1 MIKIKKVTANL
12 LIATVSLSPII
23 LSQNYVNAIEN
34 IDENVKNMSISEGV
48 KYVRASTIEEAKANY
63 DKASANLQDATSK
76 RDSASI
82 KNSEAVRRLEA
93 ARTEKADSEAAQQ
106 EAEQKAM
113 DLFKNLV
120 ATYEAKKADASEAE
134 KKAEEE
140 YTKNF
145 KELSDIKNKLATA
158 KTEAKEAKDAL
169 DSVIAKYPG
178 IEEYAEKKAEYD
190 AITEEIDAL
199 NAKIEKTTEEI
210 SKLEGEISDLNIK
223 IAETTKTVEEK
234 KAVVEDKQR
243 KYDGAKAELTEAEAA
258 KTNAVVE
265 DRQATER
272 LATAETNLEKA
283 TKELDNAKAD
293 LEKTTEE
300 KTKAEKD
307 LEALGDV
314 DKLVKDM
321 QDEIDVAKD
330 EVAVAE
336 KKVEDL
342 KAELGPLN
350 AAKEAAKTELENAR
364 TELKKRE
371 SGVAEV
377 DKEIESKKADVKSAL
392 DAWNAEIKSAENKMN
407 ATEKTRTDAREM
419 YDEMAAKDYNINQ
432 IIEDMLRRD
441 SQYSNFRI
449 SLKNHDID
457 EEWTLQQ
464 LVDHPW
470 FKKAIKEATKKENVY
485 RSIKLIE
492 RCNEL
497 RRAEG
502 LPELKINTAL
512 MVTSVVS
519 NAVSMFEIAH
529 TFTAK
534 GLWNSHADGTSTPI
548 GAENLAWGYDSDQ
561 DPFDGWYNDEKALY
575 DQGIRD
581 FSRVGHYKNIINN
594 RYNITGF
601 STAPAFGMF
610 EGSEAHQQYF
620 SIDGSSE
627 SLKRGKTYT
636 VAEFKQKVD
645 EFFAKPTPEY
655 LAAQA
660 EYERIKTTKPQAVLN
675 AEAALDDSKQKKAT
689 LVQAVE
695 DQKNVISEKEAK
707 VADAQKAIDNK
718 NAEIA
723 TAEDEVANKQKVVDE
738 KQAKLDKFLNE
749 NDVEKEKV
757 RLRKL
762 ISDIDAK
769 LTSLRDNMPNLEKA
783 KADATTELDA
793 ARANKTDKAAALEA
807 AKANVQTKLD
817 ASMNAEK
824 ALADA
829 NAELRDAVAAD
840 ETAKTTLNTKKKLLA
855 EKTDVKVSDENALA
869 EKKTKRDNIQLPVIP
884 DGAYDEYKSKLDD
897 FSIKDDAEKKLDAEA
912 SNLQKVTDESKAKLD
927 EAKAVL
933 AKAEEMFEKS
943 KLVDSENPETYKDFD
958 ELVQAVSNKEKA
970 KKRRA
975 KAVAGYEM
983 ALENVEKTEKELK
996 DATRAY
1002 TEAVVSYNFAKEDYE
1017 RFLALKQ
1024 KEHGKKSNDGVNTAD
1039 ESNLITYETIGGLAG
1054 VSAIA
1059 ISRRRRRRRY

>member
-12 LIATVSLSPII
+12 LIATVSLSPIL

-76 RDSASI
+76 RNAAAI
-82 KNSEAVRRLEA
+82 NNTEAVKKLEA
-93 ARTEKADSEAAQQ
+93 ARTENADSEAAQQ

-190 AITEEIDAL
+190 TITAEIDTL

-210 SKLEGEISDLNIK
+210 ANLESEINDLNTK

-234 KAVVEDKQR
+234 KAVVDEKQR
-243 KYDGAKAELTEAEAA
+243 KYDGAKAELTEAESA

-293 LEKTTEE
+293 LKKTTEE
-300 KTKAEKD
+300 KAKAEKD
-307 LEALGDV
+307 LEALGDI

-342 KAELGPLN
+342 KAELTPLN

-364 TELKKRE
+364 AELKKRE

-419 YDEMAAKDYNINQ
+419 YDEMAAKDYNIDQ
-432 IIEDMLRRD
+432 IIEDMVK
-441 SQYSNFRI
+441 SASEYSNFRI

-457 EEWTLQQ
+457 EEWTIQQ
-464 LVDHPW
+464 LINHPW

-502 LPELKINTAL
+502 LPELKVNTAL

-519 NAVSMFEIAH
+519 NAVSMFEIKH
-529 TFTAK
+529 TFTAR
-534 GLWNSHADGTSTPI
+534 GLWNSHADGTSTPR

-581 FSRVGHYKNIINN
+581 SRVGHYKNIIST

-601 STAPAFGMF
+601 STAPAFGMY

-620 SIDGSSE
+620 SVDGATE

-636 VAEFKQKVD
+636 VSEFKQKVD

-655 LAAQA
+655 LAAQT
-660 EYERIKTTKPQAVLN
+660 EYERIKATKPQAVLN

-695 DQKNVISEKEAK
+695 EQKNVISEKEAK

-718 NAEIA
+718 NAEIT
-723 TAEDEVANKQKVVDE
+723 TAKGEVANKQKVVDE

-762 ISDIDAK
+762 ISDLDTK
-769 LTSLRDNMPNLEKA
+769 LTSLRDNTPNLENA

-793 ARANKTDKAAALEA
+793 ARVNKTDKAAALET

-817 ASMNAEK
+817 ASMNTKK

-829 NAELRDAVAAD
+829 NAELKDAVAAD
-840 ETAKTTLNTKKKLLA
+840 ETAKATLDAKKKLLA
-855 EKTDVKVSDENALA
+855 EKTDVKTSDENILS
-869 EKKTKRDNIQLPVIP
+869 EKKTKRDNIQLHVIP
-884 DGAYDEYKSKLDD
+884 DGAYDDYKSKVID
-897 FSIKDDAEKKLDAEA
+897 FTAKDEAEKKLDAEV
-912 SNLQKVTDESKAKLD
+912 SNLQKITDESEAKLN
-927 EAKAVL
+927 EAKSALV
-933 AKAEEMFEKS
+933 KAEEMFEKS

-958 ELVQAVSNKEKA
+958 ELVQAVSDKEEA

-975 KAVAGYEM
+975 RAVAGYEM
-983 ALENVEKTEKELK
+983 AFENAEKAEKELK

-1002 TEAVVSYNFAKEDYE
+1002 TEAVISYNFAKEDYE

-1059 ISRRRRRRRY
+1059 ISRRRRRKKY

>member
-1 MIKIKKVTANL
+1 MMKIKKVTANL

-34 IDENVKNMSISEGV
+34 IDGNVKNMSISEGV

-93 ARTEKADSEAAQQ
+93 ARTEKADSEATQQ

-145 KELSDIKNKLATA
+145 KELSDLKNKLATA

-199 NAKIEKTTEEI
+199 NAKIEKTTKEI
-210 SKLEGEISDLNIK
+210 SKLEGEISDLNTK
-223 IAETTKTVEEK
+223 IAETTKTAEEK
-234 KAVVEDKQR
+234 KAVVDEKQR
-243 KYDGAKAELTEAEAA
+243 KYDGAKAELTEAESA
-258 KTNAVVE
+258 KTNAAAE
-265 DRQATER
+265 DQQATER

-293 LEKTTEE
+293 LEKTAEE
-300 KTKAEKD
+300 KAKAEKD

-321 QDEIDVAKD
+321 QDEIDSAKAEVTVAQ
-330 EVAVAE
+330 
-336 KKVEDL
+336 KKVDDL
-342 KAELGPLN
+342 KADLAPLN
-350 AAKEAAKTELENAR
+350 TTKKAAEAELANAKA
-364 TELKKRE
+364 ELKTRE
-371 SGVAEV
+371 DAVAEV

-392 DAWNAEIKSAENKMN
+392 DAWNAEIKSAEEKMN

-419 YDEMAAKDYNINQ
+419 YDEMAAKDYNIDQ

-441 SQYSNFRI
+441 SQYSHFRI

-464 LVDHPW
+464 LINHPW

-497 RRAEG
+497 RKAEG
-502 LPELKINTAL
+502 LPELKVNTAL

-519 NAVSMFEIAH
+519 NAVSMFEIKH
-529 TFTAK
+529 TFTAR
-534 GLWNSHADGTSTPI
+534 GLWNSHADGSSTPM

-581 FSRVGHYKNIINN
+581 SRVGHYKNIIST

-601 STAPAFGMF
+601 STAPAFGMY

-620 SIDGSSE
+620 SVDGVTE
-627 SLKRGKTYT
+627 GLKRGKVYT

-660 EYERIKTTKPQAVLN
+660 EYERIKATKPQAVLN

-695 DQKNVISEKEAK
+695 EQKNVISEKEAK

-718 NAEIA
+718 NAEIT
-723 TAEDEVANKQKVVDE
+723 TAKGEVANKQKVVDE

-762 ISDIDAK
+762 ISDLDTK
-769 LTSLRDNMPNLEKA
+769 LTSLRDNTLNLEKA

-793 ARANKTDKAAALEA
+793 ARVNKTDKVAALEA
-807 AKANVQTKLD
+807 AKANVQTKLE
-817 ASMNAEK
+817 ASMNTEK
-824 ALADA
+824 ALTDA
-829 NAELRDAVAAD
+829 KAELRDAVAAD
-840 ETAKTTLNTKKKLLA
+840 ETAKTTLDAKKKLLA
-855 EKTDVKVSDENALA
+855 EKTDVKTSDENALTEA
-869 EKKTKRDNIQLPVIP
+869 NTKRDNIQLPVIP
-884 DGAYDEYKSKLDD
+884 DGAYDEYKSKVID
-897 FSIKDDAEKKLDAEA
+897 FTAKDEAEKKLDAEV
-912 SNLQKVTDESKAKLD
+912 SNLQKITDESEAKLN
-927 EAKAVL
+927 EAKAAL
-933 AKAEEMFEKS
+933 IKAEEMFEKS

-958 ELVQAVSNKEKA
+958 ELVQAVSDKEEA

-975 KAVAGYEM
+975 RAVAGYEM
-983 ALENVEKTEKELK
+983 AFDNAEKAEKELE

-1024 KEHGKKSNDGVNTAD
+1024 KEHGKKSNYGVNTAD

-1059 ISRRRRRRRY
+1059 ISRRRRRKKY

>member
-76 RDSASI
+76 RDRASI
-82 KNSEAVRRLEA
+82 NNSEAVRTLEA
-93 ARTEKADSEAAQQ
+93 AKTEKADSETAQQ

-145 KELSDIKNKLATA
+145 KELSDVKNKLATA

-169 DSVIAKYPG
+169 DAVVAKYPG
-178 IEEYAEKKAEYD
+178 IEEYAEKKAKYD
-190 AITEEIDAL
+190 AITAEIDAL

-210 SKLEGEISDLNIK
+210 AKLESEVNVLNTK
-223 IAETTKTVEEK
+223 IEQTTKTVEEK
-234 KAVVEDKQR
+234 KAIVDEKQV
-243 KYDGAKAELTEAEAA
+243 KFDAAQAELNEAKTAKANASAED
-258 KTNAVVE
+258 E
-265 DRQATER
+265 QATER
-272 LATAETNLEKA
+272 LATAGTNLEKA
-283 TKELDNAKAD
+283 TKELDDAKAN
-293 LEKTTEE
+293 LKKTTEE
-300 KTKAEKD
+300 KAQAEKD

-321 QDEIDVAKD
+321 QDEIDAAKD
-330 EVAVAE
+330 EVKKAE

-364 TELKKRE
+364 AELKTRE
-371 SGVAEV
+371 SAVAEV
-377 DKEIESKKADVKSAL
+377 DKEIESKKADVQSAL
-392 DAWNAEIKSAENKMN
+392 DAWNAEIKAAEDKMN
-407 ATEKTRTDAREM
+407 ATEKTRTNAREM
-419 YDEMAAKDYNINQ
+419 YDEMAAKDYNIDQ

-441 SQYSNFRI
+441 SQYSHFRI

-519 NAVSMFEIAH
+519 NAVSMFEIKH
-529 TFTAK
+529 TFTAR
-534 GLWNSHADGTSTPI
+534 GLWNSHADGTSTPM

-581 FSRVGHYKNIINN
+581 SRVGHYKNIIGT
-594 RYNITGF
+594 RWNITGF
-601 STAPAFGMF
+601 STAPAFGMY

-620 SIDGSSE
+620 SVDGATE
-627 SLKRGKTYT
+627 ALKRGKVCT

-645 EFFAKPTPEY
+645 EFFAKPTSEY

-675 AEAALDDSKQKKAT
+675 AEAALDYSKQKKAT
-689 LVQAVE
+689 LVQAVK
-695 DQKNVISEKEAK
+695 DQMNVITEKQTGVRNAETSIENKNVEIT
-707 VADAQKAIDNK
+707 
-718 NAEIA
+718 NAERN
-723 TAEDEVANKQKVVDE
+723 VANKKKVVDE

-749 NDVEKEKV
+749 NNVEKEKL
-757 RLRKL
+757 RLRNL
-762 ISDIDAK
+762 ISNLDAK

-783 KADATTELDA
+783 KVDTTTELDA
-793 ARANKTDKAAALEA
+793 AKVNKTDKAAALEA
-807 AKANVQTKLD
+807 AKANVQIKLD

-824 ALADA
+824 ALADSK
-829 NAELRDAVAAD
+829 AELRDAVAAD
-840 ETAKTTLNTKKKLLA
+840 ETAKATLDARKKLLA
-855 EKTDVKVSDENALA
+855 GKIDVKASDENMLS

-897 FSIKDDAEKKLDAEA
+897 FTAKDEDEKKLDAEA
-912 SNLQKVTDESKAKLD
+912 LNLQKVTDESKGKLD
-927 EAKAVL
+927 EAKAALV
-933 AKAEEMFEKS
+933 KAEEMFEKS
-943 KLVDSENPETYKDFD
+943 KLVDSENPDTYNDLD
-958 ELVQAVSNKEKA
+958 ELVEAVANKDEA
-970 KKRRA
+970 KKRRLR
-975 KAVAGYEM
+975 AVAEYEM
-983 ALENVEKTEKELK
+983 ALKNVENADKDLKE
-996 DATRAY
+996 ATRAY

-1039 ESNLITYETIGGLAG
+1039 ESNLIIYETIGGLAG

>member
-76 RDSASI
+76 RDRASI
-82 KNSEAVRRLEA
+82 NNSEAVRTLEA
-93 ARTEKADSEAAQQ
+93 AKTEKADFETAQQ

-145 KELSDIKNKLATA
+145 KELSDVKNKLATA

-169 DSVIAKYPG
+169 DAVVAKYPG
-178 IEEYAEKKAEYD
+178 IEEYAEKKAKYD
-190 AITEEIDAL
+190 AITAEIDAL

-210 SKLEGEISDLNIK
+210 SKLEGEISDLNTK

-243 KYDGAKAELTEAEAA
+243 KYDVAKAELTEAEAA

-272 LATAETNLEKA
+272 LATAGTNLEKA
-283 TKELDNAKAD
+283 TKELDDAKAN
-293 LEKTTEE
+293 LKKTTEE
-300 KTKAEKD
+300 KAQAEKD

-321 QDEIDVAKD
+321 QDEIDAAKD
-330 EVAVAE
+330 EVKKAE

-364 TELKKRE
+364 AELKTRE
-371 SGVAEV
+371 SAVAEV
-377 DKEIESKKADVKSAL
+377 DKEIESKKADVQSAL
-392 DAWNAEIKSAENKMN
+392 DAWNAEIKAAEDKMN
-407 ATEKTRTDAREM
+407 ATEKTRTNAREM
-419 YDEMAAKDYNINQ
+419 YDEMAAKDYNIDQ

-441 SQYSNFRI
+441 SQYSHFRI

-519 NAVSMFEIAH
+519 NAVSMFEIKH
-529 TFTAK
+529 TFTAR
-534 GLWNSHADGTSTPI
+534 GLWNSHADGTSTPM

-581 FSRVGHYKNIINN
+581 SRVGHYKNIIGT
-594 RYNITGF
+594 RWNITGF
-601 STAPAFGMF
+601 STAPAFGMY

-620 SIDGSSE
+620 SVDGATE
-627 SLKRGKTYT
+627 ALKRGKVCT

-645 EFFAKPTPEY
+645 EFFAKPTSEY

-675 AEAALDDSKQKKAT
+675 AEAALDYSKQKKAT
-689 LVQAVE
+689 LVQAVK
-695 DQKNVISEKEAK
+695 DQMNVITEKQTGVRNAETSIENKNVEIT
-707 VADAQKAIDNK
+707 
-718 NAEIA
+718 NAERN
-723 TAEDEVANKQKVVDE
+723 VANKKKVVDE

-749 NDVEKEKV
+749 NNVEKEKL
-757 RLRKL
+757 RLRNL
-762 ISDIDAK
+762 ISNLDAK

-783 KADATTELDA
+783 KVDTTTELDA
-793 ARANKTDKAAALEA
+793 AKVNKTDKAAALEA

-824 ALADA
+824 ALADSK
-829 NAELRDAVAAD
+829 AELRDAVAAD
-840 ETAKTTLNTKKKLLA
+840 ETAKATLDARKKLLA
-855 EKTDVKVSDENALA
+855 GKIDVKASDENMLS

-897 FSIKDDAEKKLDAEA
+897 FTVKDEAEKKLDAEA
-912 SNLQKVTDESKAKLD
+912 LNLQKVTDESKGKLD
-927 EAKAVL
+927 EAKSALV
-933 AKAEEMFEKS
+933 KSEEMFEKS
-943 KLVDSENPETYKDFD
+943 KLVDSENPGTYKDFD
-958 ELVQAVSNKEKA
+958 ELVQAVSDKEEA

-975 KAVAGYEM
+975 RAVAGYEM
-983 ALENVEKTEKELK
+983 AFENAEKAEKELK

-1059 ISRRRRRRRY
+1059 ISRRRRRKKY

>member
-1 MIKIKKVTANL
+1 MKIKKVTANL

-34 IDENVKNMSISEGV
+34 IDGNVKNMSISEGV

-93 ARTEKADSEAAQQ
+93 ARTEKADSEATQQ

-145 KELSDIKNKLATA
+145 KELSDLKNKLATA

-199 NAKIEKTTEEI
+199 NAKIEKTTKEI
-210 SKLEGEISDLNIK
+210 SKLEGEISDLNTK
-223 IAETTKTVEEK
+223 IAETTKTAEEK
-234 KAVVEDKQR
+234 KAVVDEKQR
-243 KYDGAKAELTEAEAA
+243 KYDGAKAELTEAESA
-258 KTNAVVE
+258 KTNAAAE
-265 DRQATER
+265 DQQATER

-293 LEKTTEE
+293 LEKTAEE
-300 KTKAEKD
+300 KAKAEKD

-321 QDEIDVAKD
+321 QDEIDSAKAEVTVAQ
-330 EVAVAE
+330 
-336 KKVEDL
+336 KKVDDL
-342 KAELGPLN
+342 KADLAPLN
-350 AAKEAAKTELENAR
+350 TTKKAAEAELANAKA
-364 TELKKRE
+364 ELKTRE
-371 SGVAEV
+371 DAVAEV

-392 DAWNAEIKSAENKMN
+392 DAWNAEIKSAEEKMN

-419 YDEMAAKDYNINQ
+419 YDEMAAKDYNIDQ

-441 SQYSNFRI
+441 SQYSHFRI

-464 LVDHPW
+464 LINHPW

-497 RRAEG
+497 RKAEG
-502 LPELKINTAL
+502 LPELKVNTAL

-519 NAVSMFEIAH
+519 NAVSMFEIKH
-529 TFTAK
+529 TFTAR
-534 GLWNSHADGTSTPI
+534 GLWNSHADGSSTPM

-581 FSRVGHYKNIINN
+581 SRVGHYKNIIST

-601 STAPAFGMF
+601 STAPAFGMY

-620 SIDGSSE
+620 SVDGVTE
-627 SLKRGKTYT
+627 GLKRGKVYT

-660 EYERIKTTKPQAVLN
+660 EYERIKATKPQAVLN

-695 DQKNVISEKEAK
+695 EQKNVISEKEAK

-718 NAEIA
+718 NAEIT
-723 TAEDEVANKQKVVDE
+723 TAKGEVANKQKVVDE

-762 ISDIDAK
+762 ISDLDTK
-769 LTSLRDNMPNLEKA
+769 LTSLRDNTLNLEKA

-793 ARANKTDKAAALEA
+793 ARVNKTDKVAALEA
-807 AKANVQTKLD
+807 AKANVQTKLE
-817 ASMNAEK
+817 ASMNTEK
-824 ALADA
+824 ALTDA
-829 NAELRDAVAAD
+829 KAELRDAVAAD
-840 ETAKTTLNTKKKLLA
+840 ETAKTTLDAKKKLLA
-855 EKTDVKVSDENALA
+855 EKTDVKTSDENALTEA
-869 EKKTKRDNIQLPVIP
+869 NTKRDNIQLPVIP
-884 DGAYDEYKSKLDD
+884 DGAYDEYKSKVID
-897 FSIKDDAEKKLDAEA
+897 FTAKDEAEKKLDAEV
-912 SNLQKVTDESKAKLD
+912 SNLQKITDESEAKLN
-927 EAKAVL
+927 EAKAAL
-933 AKAEEMFEKS
+933 IKAEEMFEKS

-958 ELVQAVSNKEKA
+958 ELVQAVSDKEEA

-975 KAVAGYEM
+975 RAVAGYEM
-983 ALENVEKTEKELK
+983 AFDNAEKAEKELE

-1024 KEHGKKSNDGVNTAD
+1024 KEHGKKSNYGVNTAD

-1059 ISRRRRRRRY
+1059 ISRRRRRKKY

>member
-223 IAETTKTVEEK
+223 IAETTKTAEEK

-321 QDEIDVAKD
+321 QDEIDAAKD

-502 LPELKINTAL
+502 LPELKVNTAL

-519 NAVSMFEIAH
+519 NAVSMFEIKH
-529 TFTAK
+529 TFTAR
-534 GLWNSHADGTSTPI
+534 GLWNSHADGTSTPR

-581 FSRVGHYKNIINN
+581 SRVGHYKNIIST

-601 STAPAFGMF
+601 STAPAFGMY

-620 SIDGSSE
+620 SVDGATE

-636 VAEFKQKVD
+636 VSEFKQKVD

-655 LAAQA
+655 LAAQT
-660 EYERIKTTKPQAVLN
+660 EYERIKATKPQAVLN

-695 DQKNVISEKEAK
+695 EQKNVISEKEAK

-718 NAEIA
+718 NAEIT
-723 TAEDEVANKQKVVDE
+723 TAKGEVANKQKVVDE

-762 ISDIDAK
+762 ISDLDTK
-769 LTSLRDNMPNLEKA
+769 LTSLRDNTPNLENA

-793 ARANKTDKAAALEA
+793 ARVNKTDKAAALET

-817 ASMNAEK
+817 ASMNTKK

-829 NAELRDAVAAD
+829 NAELKDAVAAD
-840 ETAKTTLNTKKKLLA
+840 ETAKATLDAKKKLLA
-855 EKTDVKVSDENALA
+855 EKTDIKTSDENALA
-869 EKKTKRDNIQLPVIP
+869 EANTKRDKIQLPVIP
-884 DGAYDEYKSKLDD
+884 DGAYDEYKSKVID
-897 FSIKDDAEKKLDAEA
+897 FTAKDEAEKKLDAEV
-912 SNLQKVTDESKAKLD
+912 SNLQKITDESEAKLN
-927 EAKAVL
+927 EAKAAIV
-933 AKAEEMFEKS
+933 KAEEMFEKS
-943 KLVDSENPETYKDFD
+943 KLVDSENPDTYKDFD
-958 ELVQAVSNKEKA
+958 ELVQAVSDKEEA

-975 KAVAGYEM
+975 RAVAGYEM
-983 ALENVEKTEKELK
+983 AFENAEKAEKELK

-1059 ISRRRRRRRY
+1059 ISRRRRRKKY

>member
-1 MIKIKKVTANL
+1 MKIKKVTANL

-34 IDENVKNMSISEGV
+34 IDGNVKNMSISEGV

-93 ARTEKADSEAAQQ
+93 ARTEKADSEATQQ

-145 KELSDIKNKLATA
+145 KELSDLKNKLATA

-199 NAKIEKTTEEI
+199 NAKIEKTTKEI
-210 SKLEGEISDLNIK
+210 SKLEGEISDLNTK
-223 IAETTKTVEEK
+223 IAETTKTAEEK
-234 KAVVEDKQR
+234 KAVVDEKQR
-243 KYDGAKAELTEAEAA
+243 KYDGAKAELTEAESA
-258 KTNAVVE
+258 KTNAAAE
-265 DRQATER
+265 DQQATER

-293 LEKTTEE
+293 LEKTAEE
-300 KTKAEKD
+300 KAKAEKD

-321 QDEIDVAKD
+321 QDEIDSAKAEVTVAQ
-330 EVAVAE
+330 
-336 KKVEDL
+336 KKVDDL
-342 KAELGPLN
+342 KADLALLNTTKKAAEAELAN
-350 AAKEAAKTELENAR
+350 AKA
-364 TELKKRE
+364 ELKTRE
-371 SGVAEV
+371 DAVAEV

-392 DAWNAEIKSAENKMN
+392 DAWNAEIKSAEEKMN

-419 YDEMAAKDYNINQ
+419 YDEMAAKDYNIDQ

-441 SQYSNFRI
+441 SQYSHFRI

-464 LVDHPW
+464 LINHPW

-497 RRAEG
+497 RKAEG
-502 LPELKINTAL
+502 LPELKVNTAL

-519 NAVSMFEIAH
+519 NAVSMFEIKH
-529 TFTAK
+529 TFTAR
-534 GLWNSHADGTSTPI
+534 GLWNSHADGSSTPM

-581 FSRVGHYKNIINN
+581 SRVGHYKNIIST

-601 STAPAFGMF
+601 STAPAFGMY

-620 SIDGSSE
+620 SVDGVTE
-627 SLKRGKTYT
+627 GLKRGKVYT

-660 EYERIKTTKPQAVLN
+660 EYERIKATKPQAVLN

-695 DQKNVISEKEAK
+695 EQKNVISEKEAK

-718 NAEIA
+718 NAEIT
-723 TAEDEVANKQKVVDE
+723 TAKGEVANKQKVVDE

-762 ISDIDAK
+762 ISDLDTK
-769 LTSLRDNMPNLEKA
+769 LTSLRDNTLNLEKA

-793 ARANKTDKAAALEA
+793 ARVNKTDKVAALEA
-807 AKANVQTKLD
+807 AKANVQTKLE
-817 ASMNAEK
+817 ASMNTEK
-824 ALADA
+824 ALTDA
-829 NAELRDAVAAD
+829 KAELRDAVAAD
-840 ETAKTTLNTKKKLLA
+840 ETAKTTLDAKKKLLA
-855 EKTDVKVSDENALA
+855 EKTDVKTSDENALTEA
-869 EKKTKRDNIQLPVIP
+869 NTKRDNIQLPVIP
-884 DGAYDEYKSKLDD
+884 DGAYDEYKSKVID
-897 FSIKDDAEKKLDAEA
+897 FTAKDEAEKKLDAEV
-912 SNLQKVTDESKAKLD
+912 SNLQKITDESEAKLN
-927 EAKAVL
+927 EAKAAL
-933 AKAEEMFEKS
+933 IKAKEMFEKS

-958 ELVQAVSNKEKA
+958 ELVQAVSDKEEA

-975 KAVAGYEM
+975 RAVAGYEM
-983 ALENVEKTEKELK
+983 AFDNAEKAEKELE

-1024 KEHGKKSNDGVNTAD
+1024 KEHGKKSNYGVNTAD

-1059 ISRRRRRRRY
+1059 ISRRRRRKKY

>member
-1 MIKIKKVTANL
+1 MMKIKKVTANL

-34 IDENVKNMSISEGV
+34 IDGNVKNMSISEGV

-93 ARTEKADSEAAQQ
+93 ARTEKADSEATQQ

-145 KELSDIKNKLATA
+145 KELSDLKNKLATA

-199 NAKIEKTTEEI
+199 NAKIEKTTKEI
-210 SKLEGEISDLNIK
+210 SKLEGEISDLNTK
-223 IAETTKTVEEK
+223 IAETTKTAEEK
-234 KAVVEDKQR
+234 KAVVDEKQR
-243 KYDGAKAELTEAEAA
+243 KYDGAKAELTEAESA
-258 KTNAVVE
+258 KTNAAAE
-265 DRQATER
+265 DQQATER

-293 LEKTTEE
+293 LEKTAEE
-300 KTKAEKD
+300 KAKAEKD

-321 QDEIDVAKD
+321 QDEIDSAKAEVTVAQ
-330 EVAVAE
+330 
-336 KKVEDL
+336 KKVDDL
-342 KAELGPLN
+342 KADLALLNTTKKAAEAELAN
-350 AAKEAAKTELENAR
+350 AKA
-364 TELKKRE
+364 ELKTRE
-371 SGVAEV
+371 DAVAEV

-392 DAWNAEIKSAENKMN
+392 DAWNAEIKSAEEKMN

-419 YDEMAAKDYNINQ
+419 YDEMAAKDYNIDQ

-441 SQYSNFRI
+441 SQYSHFRI

-464 LVDHPW
+464 LINHPW

-497 RRAEG
+497 RKAEG
-502 LPELKINTAL
+502 LPELKVNTAL

-519 NAVSMFEIAH
+519 NAVSMFEIKH
-529 TFTAK
+529 TFTAR
-534 GLWNSHADGTSTPI
+534 GLWNSHADGSSTPM

-581 FSRVGHYKNIINN
+581 SRVGHYKNIIST

-601 STAPAFGMF
+601 STAPAFGMY

-620 SIDGSSE
+620 SVDGVTE
-627 SLKRGKTYT
+627 GLKRGKVYT

-660 EYERIKTTKPQAVLN
+660 EYERIKATKPQAVLN

-695 DQKNVISEKEAK
+695 EQKNVISEKEAK

-718 NAEIA
+718 NAEIT
-723 TAEDEVANKQKVVDE
+723 TAKGEVANKQKVVDE

-762 ISDIDAK
+762 ISDLDTK
-769 LTSLRDNMPNLEKA
+769 LTSLRDNTLNLEKA

-793 ARANKTDKAAALEA
+793 ARVNKTDKVAALEA
-807 AKANVQTKLD
+807 AKANVQTKLE
-817 ASMNAEK
+817 ASMNTEK
-824 ALADA
+824 ALTDA
-829 NAELRDAVAAD
+829 KAELRDAVAAD
-840 ETAKTTLNTKKKLLA
+840 ETAKTTLDAKKKLLA
-855 EKTDVKVSDENALA
+855 EKTDVKTSDENALTEA
-869 EKKTKRDNIQLPVIP
+869 NTKRDNIQLPVIP
-884 DGAYDEYKSKLDD
+884 DGAYDEYKSKVID
-897 FSIKDDAEKKLDAEA
+897 FTAKDEAEKKLDAEV
-912 SNLQKVTDESKAKLD
+912 SNLQKITDESEAKLN
-927 EAKAVL
+927 EAKAAL
-933 AKAEEMFEKS
+933 IKAEEMFEKS

-958 ELVQAVSNKEKA
+958 ELVQAVSDKEEA

-975 KAVAGYEM
+975 RAVAGYEM
-983 ALENVEKTEKELK
+983 AFDNAEKAEKELE

-1024 KEHGKKSNDGVNTAD
+1024 KEHGKKSNYGVNTAD

-1059 ISRRRRRRRY
+1059 ISRRRRRKKY

>member
-1 MIKIKKVTANL
+1 MKIKKVTANL

-34 IDENVKNMSISEGV
+34 IDGNVKNMSISEGV

-93 ARTEKADSEAAQQ
+93 ARTEKADSEATQQ

-145 KELSDIKNKLATA
+145 KELSDLKNKLATA

-199 NAKIEKTTEEI
+199 NAKIEKTTKEI
-210 SKLEGEISDLNIK
+210 SKLEGEISDLNTK
-223 IAETTKTVEEK
+223 IAETTKTAEEK
-234 KAVVEDKQR
+234 KAVVDEKQR
-243 KYDGAKAELTEAEAA
+243 KYDGAKAELTEAESA
-258 KTNAVVE
+258 KTNAAAE
-265 DRQATER
+265 DQQATER

-293 LEKTTEE
+293 LEKTAEE
-300 KTKAEKD
+300 KAKAEKD

-321 QDEIDVAKD
+321 QDEIDSAKAEVTVAQ
-330 EVAVAE
+330 
-336 KKVEDL
+336 KKVDDL
-342 KAELGPLN
+342 KADLALLNTTKKAAEAELAN
-350 AAKEAAKTELENAR
+350 AKA
-364 TELKKRE
+364 ELKTRE
-371 SGVAEV
+371 DAVAEV

-392 DAWNAEIKSAENKMN
+392 DAWNAEIKSAEEKMN

-419 YDEMAAKDYNINQ
+419 YDEMAAKDYNIDQ

-441 SQYSNFRI
+441 SQYSHFRI

-464 LVDHPW
+464 LINHPW

-497 RRAEG
+497 RKAEG
-502 LPELKINTAL
+502 LPELKVNTAL

-519 NAVSMFEIAH
+519 NAVSMFEIKH
-529 TFTAK
+529 TFTAR
-534 GLWNSHADGTSTPI
+534 GLWNSHADGSSTPM

-581 FSRVGHYKNIINN
+581 SRVGHYKNIIST

-601 STAPAFGMF
+601 STAPAFGMY

-620 SIDGSSE
+620 SVDGVTE
-627 SLKRGKTYT
+627 GLKRGKVYT

-660 EYERIKTTKPQAVLN
+660 EYERIKATKPQAVLN

-695 DQKNVISEKEAK
+695 EQKNVISEKEAK

-718 NAEIA
+718 NAEIT
-723 TAEDEVANKQKVVDE
+723 TAKGEVANKQKVVDE

-762 ISDIDAK
+762 ISDLDTK
-769 LTSLRDNMPNLEKA
+769 LTSLRDNTLNLEKA

-793 ARANKTDKAAALEA
+793 ARVNKTDKVAALEA
-807 AKANVQTKLD
+807 AKANVQTKLE
-817 ASMNAEK
+817 ASMNTEK
-824 ALADA
+824 ALTDA
-829 NAELRDAVAAD
+829 KAELRDAVAAD
-840 ETAKTTLNTKKKLLA
+840 ETAKTTLDAKKKLLA
-855 EKTDVKVSDENALA
+855 EKTDVKTSDENALTEA
-869 EKKTKRDNIQLPVIP
+869 NTKRDNIQLPVIP
-884 DGAYDEYKSKLDD
+884 DGAYDEYKSKVID
-897 FSIKDDAEKKLDAEA
+897 FTAKDEAEKKLDTEV
-912 SNLQKVTDESKAKLD
+912 SNLQKITDESEAKLN
-927 EAKAVL
+927 EAKAAL
-933 AKAEEMFEKS
+933 IKAEEMFEKS

-958 ELVQAVSNKEKA
+958 ELVQAVSDKEEA

-975 KAVAGYEM
+975 RAVAGYEM
-983 ALENVEKTEKELK
+983 AFDNAEKAEKELE

-1024 KEHGKKSNDGVNTAD
+1024 KEHGKKSNYGVNTAD

-1059 ISRRRRRRRY
+1059 ISRRRRRKKY

>member
-1 MIKIKKVTANL
+1 MIKIKKITANL

-82 KNSEAVRRLEA
+82 KNSEAVRRLEV
-93 ARTEKADSEAAQQ
+93 ARTEKADSETAQQ

-169 DSVIAKYPG
+169 DAVVAKYPG
-178 IEEYAEKKAEYD
+178 IEEYAEKKAKYD
-190 AITEEIDAL
+190 AITAEIDAL

-210 SKLEGEISDLNIK
+210 AKLESEVNVLNTK
-223 IAETTKTVEEK
+223 IEQTTKTVEEK
-234 KAVVEDKQR
+234 KAIVDEKQV
-243 KYDGAKAELTEAEAA
+243 KFDAAQAELNEAKTAKANASAED
-258 KTNAVVE
+258 E
-265 DRQATER
+265 QATER
-272 LATAETNLEKA
+272 LATAETKLEKA

-321 QDEIDVAKD
+321 QDEIDAAKD
-330 EVAVAE
+330 EVKKAE

-364 TELKKRE
+364 DELKTRE
-371 SGVAEV
+371 SAVAEV

-519 NAVSMFEIAH
+519 NAVSMFEIKH
-529 TFTAK
+529 TFTAR
-534 GLWNSHADGTSTPI
+534 GLWNSHADGSSTPM

-620 SIDGSSE
+620 SVDGATE

-636 VAEFKQKVD
+636 VSEFKQKVD

-689 LVQAVE
+689 LVQAVK
-695 DQKNVISEKEAK
+695 DQMNVITEKQTGVRNAETSIENKNVEIT
-707 VADAQKAIDNK
+707 
-718 NAEIA
+718 NAERN
-723 TAEDEVANKQKVVDE
+723 VANKKKVVDE

-749 NDVEKEKV
+749 NNVEKEKL
-757 RLRKL
+757 RLRNL
-762 ISDIDAK
+762 ISDLDAK

-783 KADATTELDA
+783 KVDTTTELDA
-793 ARANKTDKAAALEA
+793 AKVNKTDKVAALEV
-807 AKANVQTKLD
+807 AKENVQTKLD

-824 ALADA
+824 ALADSK
-829 NAELRDAVAAD
+829 AELRDAVAAD
-840 ETAKTTLNTKKKLLA
+840 ETAKATLDVKKKLLA
-855 EKTDVKVSDENALA
+855 GKIDVKASDENMLS

-897 FSIKDDAEKKLDAEA
+897 FTVKDEAEKKLDAEA
-912 SNLQKVTDESKAKLD
+912 LNLQKVTDESKGKLD
-927 EAKAVL
+927 EAKSALV
-933 AKAEEMFEKS
+933 KSEEMFEKS
-943 KLVDSENPETYKDFD
+943 KLVDSETPETYKDFD

-983 ALENVEKTEKELK
+983 ALENVEKAEKELK

-1059 ISRRRRRRRY
+1059 ISRRRRHRRY

>member
-63 DKASANLQDATSK
+63 DKASTNLQDATSK
-76 RDSASI
+76 RDSASV
-82 KNSEAVRRLEA
+82 KNSETVRRLEA
-93 ARTEKADSEAAQQ
+93 ARTEKADSEAAHQ

-145 KELSDIKNKLATA
+145 KELSDVKNKLAIA

-190 AITEEIDAL
+190 TIKAEIDTL

-210 SKLEGEISDLNIK
+210 ANLESEINDLNTK
-223 IAETTKTVEEK
+223 IEQTTKTVEEK
-234 KAVVEDKQR
+234 KAVVDEKQQ
-243 KYDGAKAELTEAEAA
+243 KFDAAQAELNEAEAA
-258 KTNAVVE
+258 KANAASE
-265 DRQATER
+265 NQQATER

-283 TKELDNAKAD
+283 TKELDDAKAD

-300 KTKAEKD
+300 KTQAEKD

-321 QDEIDVAKD
+321 QDEIDAAKA

-350 AAKEAAKTELENAR
+350 ATKEAAKTELENAR
-364 TELKKRE
+364 AELKKRE
-371 SGVAEV
+371 SAVAEV
-377 DKEIESKKADVKSAL
+377 DKEIESKKADVKAAL
-392 DAWNAEIKSAENKMN
+392 DAWNAEIKAAENKMN

-419 YDEMAAKDYNINQ
+419 YDEMAAKDYNIDQ
-432 IIEDMLRRD
+432 IIEDILRRD
-441 SQYSNFRI
+441 SDYSHFRI

-502 LPELKINTAL
+502 LPELKVNTAL

-519 NAVSMFEIAH
+519 NAVSMFEIKH
-529 TFTAK
+529 TFTAR
-534 GLWNSHADGTSTPI
+534 GLWNSHADGSSTPM

-581 FSRVGHYKNIINN
+581 SRVGHYKNIITA

-620 SIDGSSE
+620 SVDNATE
-627 SLKRGKTYT
+627 SISRGKVYT

-655 LAAQA
+655 LAAQT
-660 EYERIKTTKPQAVLN
+660 EYERIKATKPQAVLN
-675 AEAALDDSKQKKAT
+675 AEAVFDDSKQKKAT

-695 DQKNVISEKEAK
+695 EQKNVISEKEAK

-718 NAEIA
+718 NAEIT
-723 TAEDEVANKQKVVDE
+723 TAKGEVANKKKVVDE

-762 ISDIDAK
+762 ISELDTK
-769 LTSLRDNMPNLEKA
+769 LTSLRDNTPNLEKA

-793 ARANKTDKAAALEA
+793 ARVNKTDKAAALEA

-817 ASMNAEK
+817 ASMKAEK
-824 ALADA
+824 ALTDA
-829 NAELRDAVAAD
+829 KAELRDAVAAD
-840 ETAKTTLNTKKKLLA
+840 ETAKTTLDAKKKLLA
-855 EKTDVKVSDENALA
+855 EKTDVKTSDENALA
-869 EKKTKRDNIQLPVIP
+869 EANTKRDNIQLPVIP
-884 DGAYDEYKSKLDD
+884 DGAYDEYKSKVID
-897 FSIKDDAEKKLDAEA
+897 FTAKDEAEKKLDAEV
-912 SNLQKVTDESKAKLD
+912 SNLQKITDESEAKLN
-927 EAKAVL
+927 EAKAALV
-933 AKAEEMFEKS
+933 KAEEMFEKS
-943 KLVDSENPETYKDFD
+943 KLVDSENPDTYKDFD
-958 ELVQAVSNKEKA
+958 ELVQAVSDKEEA

-975 KAVAGYEM
+975 RAVAGYEI
-983 ALENVEKTEKELK
+983 AFENAEKAGKELK

-1059 ISRRRRRRRY
+1059 ISRRRRRKKY

>member
-12 LIATVSLSPII
+12 LIATVSLSPIL

-76 RDSASI
+76 RNAAAI
-82 KNSEAVRRLEA
+82 NNTEAVKKLEA
-93 ARTEKADSEAAQQ
+93 ARTENADSEAAQQ

-190 AITEEIDAL
+190 TITAEIDTL

-210 SKLEGEISDLNIK
+210 ANLESEINDLNTK

-234 KAVVEDKQR
+234 KAVVDEKQR
-243 KYDGAKAELTEAEAA
+243 KYDGARAELTEAESA

-293 LEKTTEE
+293 LKKTTEE
-300 KTKAEKD
+300 KAKAEKD
-307 LEALGDV
+307 LEALGDI

-342 KAELGPLN
+342 KAELTPLN

-364 TELKKRE
+364 AELKKRE

-419 YDEMAAKDYNINQ
+419 YDEMAAKDYNIDQ
-432 IIEDMLRRD
+432 IIEDMVK
-441 SQYSNFRI
+441 SASEYSNFRI

-457 EEWTLQQ
+457 EEWTIRQ
-464 LVDHPW
+464 LINHPW

-502 LPELKINTAL
+502 LPELKVNTAL

-519 NAVSMFEIAH
+519 NAVSMFEIKH
-529 TFTAK
+529 TFTAR
-534 GLWNSHADGTSTPI
+534 GLWNSHADGTSTPR

-581 FSRVGHYKNIINN
+581 SRVGHYKNIIST

-601 STAPAFGMF
+601 STAPAFGMY

-620 SIDGSSE
+620 SVDGATE

-636 VAEFKQKVD
+636 VSEFKQKVD

-655 LAAQA
+655 LAAQT
-660 EYERIKTTKPQAVLN
+660 EYERIKATKPQAVLN

-695 DQKNVISEKEAK
+695 EQKNVISEKEAK

-718 NAEIA
+718 NAEIT
-723 TAEDEVANKQKVVDE
+723 TAKGEVANKQKVVDE

-762 ISDIDAK
+762 ISDLDTK
-769 LTSLRDNMPNLEKA
+769 LTSLRDNTPNLENA

-793 ARANKTDKAAALEA
+793 ARVNKTDKAAALET

-817 ASMNAEK
+817 ASMNTKK

-829 NAELRDAVAAD
+829 NAELKDAVAAD
-840 ETAKTTLNTKKKLLA
+840 ETAKATLDAKKKLLA
-855 EKTDVKVSDENALA
+855 EKTDVKTSDENILS
-869 EKKTKRDNIQLPVIP
+869 EKKTKRDNIQLHVIP
-884 DGAYDEYKSKLDD
+884 DGAYDDYKSKVID
-897 FSIKDDAEKKLDAEA
+897 FTAKDEAEKKLDAEV
-912 SNLQKVTDESKAKLD
+912 SNLQKITDESEAKLN
-927 EAKAVL
+927 EAKSALV
-933 AKAEEMFEKS
+933 KAEEMFEKS

-958 ELVQAVSNKEKA
+958 ELVQAVSDKEEA

-975 KAVAGYEM
+975 RAVAGYEM
-983 ALENVEKTEKELK
+983 AFENAEKAEKELK

-1002 TEAVVSYNFAKEDYE
+1002 TEAVISYNFAKEDYE

-1059 ISRRRRRRRY
+1059 ISRRRRRKKY

>member
-1 MIKIKKVTANL
+1 M
-12 LIATVSLSPII
+12 IATVSLSPII

-76 RDSASI
+76 RDRASI
-82 KNSEAVRRLEA
+82 NNSEAVRTLEA
-93 ARTEKADSEAAQQ
+93 AKTEKADSETAQQ

-145 KELSDIKNKLATA
+145 KELSDVKNKLATA
-158 KTEAKEAKDAL
+158 KTEVKEAKDAL
-169 DSVIAKYPG
+169 DAVVAKYPG
-178 IEEYAEKKAEYD
+178 IEEYAEKKAKYD
-190 AITEEIDAL
+190 AITAEIDAL

-210 SKLEGEISDLNIK
+210 AKLESEVNVLNTK
-223 IAETTKTVEEK
+223 IEQTTKTVEEK
-234 KAVVEDKQR
+234 KAIVDEKQV
-243 KYDGAKAELTEAEAA
+243 KFDAAQAELNEAKTAKANASAED
-258 KTNAVVE
+258 E
-265 DRQATER
+265 QATER

-321 QDEIDVAKD
+321 QDEIDAAKD

-350 AAKEAAKTELENAR
+350 TTKEAAKTELENAR

-371 SGVAEV
+371 AAVSEV
-377 DKEIESKKADVKSAL
+377 DKEIESKKADVKAAL
-392 DAWNAEIKSAENKMN
+392 DSWNAEIKAAQDKMN

-419 YDEMAAKDYNINQ
+419 YDEMAAKDYNIDQ

-441 SQYSNFRI
+441 SQYSHFRI

-519 NAVSMFEIAH
+519 NAVSMFEIKH
-529 TFTAK
+529 TFTAR
-534 GLWNSHADGTSTPI
+534 GLWNSHADGTSTPM

-581 FSRVGHYKNIINN
+581 SRVGHYKNIIGT
-594 RYNITGF
+594 RWNITGF
-601 STAPAFGMF
+601 STAPAFGMY

-620 SIDGSSE
+620 SVDGATE
-627 SLKRGKTYT
+627 ALKRGKVCT

-645 EFFAKPTPEY
+645 EFFAKPTSEY

-675 AEAALDDSKQKKAT
+675 AEAALDYSKQKKAT
-689 LVQAVE
+689 LVQAVK
-695 DQKNVISEKEAK
+695 DQMNVITEKQTGVRNAETSIENKNVEIT
-707 VADAQKAIDNK
+707 
-718 NAEIA
+718 NAERN
-723 TAEDEVANKQKVVDE
+723 VANKKKVVDE

-749 NDVEKEKV
+749 NNVEKEKL
-757 RLRKL
+757 RLRNL
-762 ISDIDAK
+762 ISDLDAK
-769 LTSLRDNMPNLEKA
+769 LTSLRDNMPNLEKS
-783 KADATTELDA
+783 KVDTTTELDA
-793 ARANKTDKAAALEA
+793 AKVNKTDKAAALEA

-824 ALADA
+824 ALADSK
-829 NAELRDAVAAD
+829 AELRDAVAAD
-840 ETAKTTLNTKKKLLA
+840 ETAKATLDVKKKLLA
-855 EKTDVKVSDENALA
+855 GKIDVKASDENMLS

-884 DGAYDEYKSKLDD
+884 DGAYDEYKSKVID
-897 FSIKDDAEKKLDAEA
+897 FTAKDEAEKKLDAEA
-912 SNLQKVTDESKAKLD
+912 SNLQKTTDESKTKLD
-927 EAKAVL
+927 EAKADLVK
-933 AKAEEMFEKS
+933 AKEMFEKS
-943 KLVDSENPETYKDFD
+943 KLVDSETPETYKDFD

-983 ALENVEKTEKELK
+983 ALENVEKAEKELK

-1039 ESNLITYETIGGLAG
+1039 ESNLIIYETIGGLAG

>member
-1 MIKIKKVTANL
+1 MMKIKKVTANL

-34 IDENVKNMSISEGV
+34 IDGNVKNMSISEGV

-93 ARTEKADSEAAQQ
+93 ARTEKADSEATQQ

-145 KELSDIKNKLATA
+145 KELSDLKNKLATA

-199 NAKIEKTTEEI
+199 NAKIEKTTKEI
-210 SKLEGEISDLNIK
+210 SKLEGEISDLNTK
-223 IAETTKTVEEK
+223 IAETTKTAEEK
-234 KAVVEDKQR
+234 KAVVDEKQR
-243 KYDGAKAELTEAEAA
+243 KYDGAKAELTEAESA
-258 KTNAVVE
+258 KTNAAAE
-265 DRQATER
+265 DQQATER

-293 LEKTTEE
+293 LEKTAEE
-300 KTKAEKD
+300 KAKAEKD

-321 QDEIDVAKD
+321 QDEIDSAKAEVTVAQ
-330 EVAVAE
+330 
-336 KKVEDL
+336 KKVDDL
-342 KAELGPLN
+342 KADLALLNTTKKAAEAELAN
-350 AAKEAAKTELENAR
+350 AKA
-364 TELKKRE
+364 ELKTRE
-371 SGVAEV
+371 DAVAEV

-392 DAWNAEIKSAENKMN
+392 DAWNAEIKSAEEKMN

-419 YDEMAAKDYNINQ
+419 YDEMAAKDYNIDQ

-441 SQYSNFRI
+441 SQYSHFRI

-464 LVDHPW
+464 LINHPW

-497 RRAEG
+497 RKAEG
-502 LPELKINTAL
+502 LPELKVNTAL

-519 NAVSMFEIAH
+519 NAVSMFEIKH
-529 TFTAK
+529 TFTAR
-534 GLWNSHADGTSTPI
+534 GLWNSHADGSSTPM

-581 FSRVGHYKNIINN
+581 SRVGHYKNIIST

-601 STAPAFGMF
+601 STAPAFGMY

-620 SIDGSSE
+620 SVDGVTE
-627 SLKRGKTYT
+627 GLKRGKVYT

-660 EYERIKTTKPQAVLN
+660 EYERIKATKPQAVLN

-695 DQKNVISEKEAK
+695 EQKNVISEKEAK

-718 NAEIA
+718 NAEIT
-723 TAEDEVANKQKVVDE
+723 TAKGEVANKQKVVDE

-762 ISDIDAK
+762 ISDLDTK
-769 LTSLRDNMPNLEKA
+769 LTSLRDNTLNLEKA

-793 ARANKTDKAAALEA
+793 ARVNKTDKVAALEA
-807 AKANVQTKLD
+807 AKANVQTKLE
-817 ASMNAEK
+817 ASMNTEK
-824 ALADA
+824 ALTDA
-829 NAELRDAVAAD
+829 KAELRDAVAAD
-840 ETAKTTLNTKKKLLA
+840 ETAKTTLDAKKKLLA
-855 EKTDVKVSDENALA
+855 EKTDVKTSDENALTEA
-869 EKKTKRDNIQLPVIP
+869 NTKRDNIQLPVIP
-884 DGAYDEYKSKLDD
+884 DGAYDEYKSKVID
-897 FSIKDDAEKKLDAEA
+897 FTAKDEAEKKLDAEV
-912 SNLQKVTDESKAKLD
+912 SNLQKITDESEAKLN
-927 EAKAVL
+927 EAKAAL
-933 AKAEEMFEKS
+933 IKAKEMFEKS

-958 ELVQAVSNKEKA
+958 ELVQAVSDKEEA

-975 KAVAGYEM
+975 RAVAGYEM
-983 ALENVEKTEKELK
+983 AFDNAEKAEKELE

-1024 KEHGKKSNDGVNTAD
+1024 KEHGKKSNYGVNTAD

-1059 ISRRRRRRRY
+1059 ISRRRRRKKY

>member
-12 LIATVSLSPII
+12 LIATVSLSPIL

-48 KYVRASTIEEAKANY
+48 KYVRASTIDEAKANY

-76 RDSASI
+76 RNAAAI
-82 KNSEAVRRLEA
+82 NNTEAVKKLEA
-93 ARTEKADSEAAQQ
+93 ARTENADSEAAQQ

-134 KKAEEE
+134 KKVEEE

-190 AITEEIDAL
+190 TITAEIDTL

-210 SKLEGEISDLNIK
+210 ANLESEINDLNTK
-223 IAETTKTVEEK
+223 IEQTTKTVEEK
-234 KAVVEDKQR
+234 KAVVDEKQQ
-243 KYDGAKAELTEAEAA
+243 KFDAAQAELNEAEAA
-258 KTNAVVE
+258 KANAASE
-265 DRQATER
+265 NQQATER

-283 TKELDNAKAD
+283 TKELDDAKAD

-300 KTKAEKD
+300 KTQAEKD

-321 QDEIDVAKD
+321 QDEIDAAKA

-350 AAKEAAKTELENAR
+350 ATKEAAKTELENAR
-364 TELKKRE
+364 AELKKRE
-371 SGVAEV
+371 SAVAEV
-377 DKEIESKKADVKSAL
+377 DKEIESKKADVKAAL
-392 DAWNAEIKSAENKMN
+392 DAWNAEIKAAENKMN

-419 YDEMAAKDYNINQ
+419 YDEMAAKDYNIDQ

-441 SQYSNFRI
+441 SDYSHFRI

-502 LPELKINTAL
+502 LPELKVNTAL

-519 NAVSMFEIAH
+519 NAVSMFEIKH
-529 TFTAK
+529 TFTAR
-534 GLWNSHADGTSTPI
+534 GLWNAHADGTATPM

-581 FSRVGHYKNIINN
+581 SRVGHYKNIIST

-601 STAPAFGMF
+601 STAPAFGMY

-620 SIDGSSE
+620 SVDGATE

-645 EFFAKPTPEY
+645 EFFAKPTSEY

-695 DQKNVISEKEAK
+695 DQKNVITEKQTGVRNAETS
-707 VADAQKAIDNK
+707 IENK
-718 NAEIA
+718 NVEITNAERN
-723 TAEDEVANKQKVVDE
+723 VANKKKVVDE
-738 KQAKLDKFLNE
+738 KHAKLDKFLNE
-749 NDVEKEKV
+749 NNVDKEKL

-762 ISDIDAK
+762 IADLDEK
-769 LTSLRDNMPNLEKA
+769 FTNLRDNLPGLEQA
-783 KADATTELDA
+783 KTDATSELDA
-793 ARANKTDKAAALEA
+793 ARLNKTVKATALETSKANLETKLNASADAEAALNISKDELKEA
-807 AKANVQTKLD
+807 I
-817 ASMNAEK
+817 
-824 ALADA
+824 
-829 NAELRDAVAAD
+829 AAD
-840 ETAKTTLNTKKKLLA
+840 ETAKATLDAKKKLLA
-855 EKTDVKVSDENALA
+855 EKTDVKTSDENILS

-897 FSIKDDAEKKLDAEA
+897 FTVKDKVEKKLDADV
-912 SNLQKVTDESKAKLD
+912 SNLQKITDESEAKLN
-927 EAKAVL
+927 EAKAALV
-933 AKAEEMFEKS
+933 KAEEMFEKS
-943 KLVDSENPETYKDFD
+943 KLVDSETPETYKDFD

-975 KAVAGYEM
+975 KAVARYEM

>member
-82 KNSEAVRRLEA
+82 KNSEAVRRLEV

-223 IAETTKTVEEK
+223 IAETTKTAEEK

-293 LEKTTEE
+293 LEKTTED

-321 QDEIDVAKD
+321 QDEIDAAKD

-502 LPELKINTAL
+502 LHELKINTAL

-534 GLWNSHADGTSTPI
+534 GLWNSHADGTSTPR

-601 STAPAFGMF
+601 STAPAFGMY

-620 SIDGSSE
+620 SVDGATE
-627 SLKRGKTYT
+627 SLRRGKTYT
-636 VAEFKQKVD
+636 VSEFKQKVD

-689 LVQAVE
+689 LVQAVK
-695 DQKNVISEKEAK
+695 DQMNVITEKQTGVRNAETSIENKNVEIT
-707 VADAQKAIDNK
+707 
-718 NAEIA
+718 NAERN
-723 TAEDEVANKQKVVDE
+723 VANKKKVVDE
-738 KQAKLDKFLNE
+738 KQAELDKFLNE
-749 NDVEKEKV
+749 NNVEKEKL

-762 ISDIDAK
+762 IADLDEK
-769 LTSLRDNMPNLEKA
+769 FTNLRDNLPGLEQA
-783 KADATTELDA
+783 KTDATSELDA
-793 ARANKTDKAAALEA
+793 ARVNKTDKAAALEA

-869 EKKTKRDNIQLPVIP
+869 EKKTKRDKIQLPVIP

-958 ELVQAVSNKEKA
+958 ELVEAVANKDEA
-970 KKRRA
+970 KKRRLRA
-975 KAVAGYEM
+975 EAGYEK
-983 ALENVEKTEKELK
+983 ALENVKNADDELK
-996 DATRAY
+996 EATRAY

>member
-210 SKLEGEISDLNIK
+210 SKLEGEISDLNTK

-321 QDEIDVAKD
+321 QDEIDAAKD

-371 SGVAEV
+371 AAVSEV
-377 DKEIESKKADVKSAL
+377 DKEIESKKTDVKAAL
-392 DAWNAEIKSAENKMN
+392 DSWNAEIKAAQDKMN

-419 YDEMAAKDYNINQ
+419 YDEMAAKEYNIDQ

-441 SQYSNFRI
+441 SQYSHFRI
-449 SLKNHDID
+449 SLKNHDIN

-470 FKKAIKEATKKENVY
+470 FKKAIKEAAKKENVY

-502 LPELKINTAL
+502 LPELKVNTAL

-519 NAVSMFEIAH
+519 NAVSMFEIKH
-529 TFTAK
+529 TFTAR
-534 GLWNSHADGTSTPI
+534 GLWNVHADGSSTPM

-581 FSRVGHYKNIINN
+581 SRVGHYKNIIST

-601 STAPAFGMF
+601 STAPAFGMY

-620 SIDGSSE
+620 SVDGATE
-627 SLKRGKTYT
+627 SLRRGKTYT
-636 VAEFKQKVD
+636 VSEFKQKVD
-645 EFFAKPTPEY
+645 EFFAKPTPDY

-695 DQKNVISEKEAK
+695 EQKNVISEKEAK

-718 NAEIA
+718 NAEIT
-723 TAEDEVANKQKVVDE
+723 TAKGEVANKQKVVDE

-762 ISDIDAK
+762 ISELDTK
-769 LTSLRDNMPNLEKA
+769 LTSLRDNTPNLEKA

-793 ARANKTDKAAALEA
+793 ARVNKTDKAAALEA

-824 ALADA
+824 ALTDA
-829 NAELRDAVAAD
+829 KAELRDAVAAD
-840 ETAKTTLNTKKKLLA
+840 ETAKTTLDAKKKLLA
-855 EKTDVKVSDENALA
+855 EKTDVKTSDENALA
-869 EKKTKRDNIQLPVIP
+869 EANTKRDNIQLPVIP
-884 DGAYDEYKSKLDD
+884 DGAYDEYKSKVID
-897 FSIKDDAEKKLDAEA
+897 FTAKDEAEKKLDAEV
-912 SNLQKVTDESKAKLD
+912 SNLQKITDESEAKLN
-927 EAKAVL
+927 EAKAALV
-933 AKAEEMFEKS
+933 KAEEMFEKS
-943 KLVDSENPETYKDFD
+943 KLVDSENPDTYKDFD
-958 ELVQAVSNKEKA
+958 ELVQAVSDKEEA

-975 KAVAGYEM
+975 RAVAGYEM
-983 ALENVEKTEKELK
+983 AFENAEKAEKELK

-1059 ISRRRRRRRY
+1059 ISRRRRRKKY